1 MKALKGTY
9 DGEKIHLEGNPDL
22 PKDSKLI
29 VILLE
34 DEDIEWPQISYQSLK
49 RAYGKDEPEYSISEV
64 KEPNPNYESR

>member
-9 DGEKIHLEGNPDL
+9 DGEKICLEGNPKL

-34 DEDIEWPQISYQSLK
+34 DESADWNEVSSQSLNK
-49 RAYGKDEPEYSISEV
+49 AYGEDEPEYSLSEV
-64 KEPNPNYESR
+64 KEPNPDYESR